1 MKKVLLLGAVCMV
14 TVTVTFGQKAERST
28 PGKPGLY
35 PSLVQFSPQSAP
47 SFKNGRV
54 VVGEMDQAM
63 SISDARVVSS
73 ASDAIGWSHHRYQ
86 QVHAGIPV
94 ENAVYMQHVQGGKVI
109 SANGD
114 WVRDFAANL
123 PTAPA
128 IGESAAL
135 NSAKQYVGARS
146 YKWEIAAEEQFIKNE
161 SGNKAA
167 TFKPTGELVYYSGEG
182 TVDPKNMR
190 LAYKFDIYAQ
200 EPLSRRLVFVDAQ
213 DGRVLGTRELLHTT
227 NATGS
232 AVTAYSGT
240 VNITTDYTG
249 TTYRLQETGRG
260 LGIQTYN
267 LQQGTNYAAAVDF
280 TDADNVWNNV
290 NTALDQYATDAHWG
304 AEQTYDYYNQKF
316 QRNSIDGNGYAIK
329 SYVHYSKG
337 YFNAFWDG
345 TRMTYGDGSATDNNK
360 PLTAIDVCG
369 HEITHGLTTFTAN
382 LNYSNESGAM
392 NEGFSDIFG
401 TAIEAFARPT
411 KNDWLIGGDFYTIR
425 DMSNPK
431 AYTQPNTYKGTY
443 WYTGTADNGGVHTNS
458 GVLNYWFYL
467 LAHGGTGTNDKG
479 FSYNLAGI
487 GIDKAAAI
495 AFRTLTTK
503 LTPASQYSDCRNLS
517 IVAAQDLYGVGSN
530 EATQTANAWD
540 AVGVVPP
547 PPPIVCTDTY
557 ESNETRTTA
566 KAIPVNTTINAQIST
581 STDLDYFSFVT
592 TNAQPKFKVV
602 LSNLPANYD
611 LRLYSSAGTQL
622 ASSANTGTTDET
634 ITRNTGTTGATYYV
648 RVSGASGANSTYCYA
663 LTVVTSATNLFDANS
678 GVVSSP
684 ADEGLNATVTTGR
697 FGIYPNPGTGAFHLV
712 FDGDGMSS
720 KTLTVIDLTG
730 RVLHSEQ
737 VAVNMGRNNISLNLP
752 MLQSGTYLVKL
763 GTDRVTKLVITR

>member
-1 MKKVLLLGAVCMV
+1 MMTC
-14 TVTVTFGQKAERST
+14 TFAFAQKAERST

-35 PSLVQFSPQSAP
+35 PSFIQFSPQSAP
-47 SFKNGRV
+47 AFKNGRV
-54 VVGEMDQAM
+54 VVGEKDLTL

-73 ASDAIGWSHHRYQ
+73 ASDAIGWEHHRYQ

-114 WVRDFAANL
+114 WVRDFASNL

-128 IGESAAL
+128 IGESVAL
-135 NSAKQYVGARS
+135 SSAKQHIGARA
-146 YKWEIAAEEQFIKNE
+146 YKWDDANEEQFIKRE
-161 SGNKAA
+161 TGNRAA
-167 TFKPTGELVYYSGEG
+167 TFRPTGELVYYSGEG
-182 TVDPKNMR
+182 TVDPQNMR

-200 EPLSRRLVFVDAQ
+200 EPLSRQLVFVDAL
-213 DGRVLGTRELLHTT
+213 DGRVLGKRELLHTT
-227 NATGS
+227 NAAGT
-232 AVTAYSGT
+232 AVTGYSGT
-240 VNITTDYTG
+240 QAITTDNTG

-260 LGIQTYN
+260 LGIQTFN
-267 LQQGTNYAAAVDF
+267 LKQGTNYGTAVDF
-280 TDADNVWNNV
+280 TDADNNWNNV

-304 AEQTYDYYNQKF
+304 AEQTYDYYLNKF
-316 QRNSIDGNGYAIK
+316 GRNSIDGKGYAIK
-329 SYVHYSKG
+329 SYVHYSKN

-345 TRMTYGDGSATDNNK
+345 TRMTYGDGSSTDNFK

-401 TAIEAFARPT
+401 TAIEVFARPT
-411 KNDWLIGGDFYTIR
+411 QNDWLIGGDFYTIR
-425 DMSNPK
+425 SMSAPK
-431 AYTQPNTYKGTY
+431 AYTQPDTYQGTN

-467 LAHGGTGTNDKG
+467 LSVGKSGTNDKG
-479 FSYNLAGI
+479 TAYNVTGI

-495 AFRTLTTK
+495 AYRTLTTK
-503 LTPASQYSDCRNLS
+503 LTAASQYADCRSLS
-517 IVAAQDLYGVGSN
+517 ILAAQEIYGVGST

-557 ESNETRTTA
+557 EANETRTTA
-566 KAIPVNTTINAQIST
+566 KAIPVNTTINANIGT
-581 STDLDYFSFVT
+581 STDVDFFSFVT
-592 TNAQPKFKVV
+592 TTAQPKFKVV

-611 LRLYSSAGTQL
+611 LRLYSSTGTTL
-622 ASSANTGTTDET
+622 ASSANTGTANES
-634 ITRNTGTTGATYYV
+634 ITRNTATSGATYYV
-648 RVSGASGANSTYCYA
+648 RVIGSAGAFNSNCYA
-663 LTVVTSATNLFDANS
+663 LTVTTSATNLFDANGTS
-678 GVVSSP
+678 TSASE
-684 ADEGLNATVTTGR
+684 DEGLVSTIGMKGLGV
-697 FGIYPNPGTGAFHLV
+697 YPNPGNGAFHLV
-712 FDGDGMSS
+712 FDGDGAEQ
-720 KTLTVIDLTG
+720 KAVTVIDLAG
-730 RVLHSEQ
+730 RVLHTEN
-737 VAVNMGRNNISLNLP
+737 VAVNKGKNNISLNLP
-752 MLQSGTYLVKL
+752 MLQAGTYLVKL